1 MKKKRL
7 VIGILLGVLL
17 IVVLLSALLLYDY
30 YRGRSSSPGR
40 IEGTGLVDYCKVNG
54 EFYKVDFVQYK
65 KDHPNEAVILLD
77 STIQNLKYLA
87 FYKRY
92 GVPCINYYNSG
103 DTSYSRDVAQMYK
116 EVDTVMLKNRT
127 FINAK
132 IRNAPKSFEIF
143 DLDINKLYPFDW
155 IKLIKLDKN
164 REVFKNIYEV
174 SNDEYFII
182 NTRILIYITKRKIT
196 YYVSF

>member
-30 YRGRSSSPGR
+30 YRGRSSPPGR
-40 IEGTGLVDYCKVNG
+40 IEGTGFVDYCKVNG

-65 KDHPNEAVILLD
+65 KDHPNEAVVLLD
-77 STIQNLKYLA
+77 STIHNLKYLT

-103 DTSYSRDVAQMYK
+103 DTSYFKDVAQMYE
-116 EVDTVMLKNRT
+116 EVNVVNIKDNV

-132 IRNAPKSFEIF
+132 IWNAPKHFETF

-182 NTRILIYITKRKIT
+182 NTRILIHITKRKIT